1 MKVPGHRAKIRT
13 LLAQG
18 VPAAKI
24 AADLGVAPSTVYR
37 ARSTNLARKADR
49 AAYLVVSARLTEG
62 ERAGLDRQIKAGSA
76 SSRGAVLRR
85 LARMASDYY
94 AVSPEEEVFLTAAD
108 KHLSRLGGNF
118 NQIAAALSASMKKVG
133 RTDAT
138 VAQIKMMHGAADD
151 VAEIRVA
158 LRTMLENA
166 QIKTGTIKAR
176 LAQRELL
183 EDGGDE

>member
-62 ERAGLDRQIKAGSA
+62 ERAGLDRQIRAGSA

-94 AVSPEEEVFLTAAD
+94 AVSPEEEVFLTTAD

-133 RTDAT
+133 QTDAT
-138 VAQIKMMHGAADD
+138 VAQIKMMHGAADEL
-151 VAEIRVA
+151 AEIRVA

-166 QIKTGTIKAR
+166 QIKTGAIKAR

-183 EDGGDE
+183 EDHDA